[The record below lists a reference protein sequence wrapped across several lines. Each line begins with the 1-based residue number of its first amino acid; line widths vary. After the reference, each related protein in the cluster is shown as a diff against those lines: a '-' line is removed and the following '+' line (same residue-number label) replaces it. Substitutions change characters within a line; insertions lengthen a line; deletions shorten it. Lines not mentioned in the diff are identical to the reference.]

1 MSVKIELVFGTEDE
15 AIVMLN
21 AVRQAKLAL
30 AKQLERAKNPPAPAA
45 VEVERS
51 AAVAVAEK
59 TEQPAAA
66 EGPAPKARKAR
77 ADKGQKREP
86 YKAREQ
92 DAAGASASVLIP
104 PNPGSNAG
112 PAVTDPSN
120 AVSVKP
126 ATSPSTPVVAPVVA
140 ATSGEATNA
149 PAAPAVS
156 LFEPAAPAKAS
167 TPAPEKT
174 APAAA
179 VPKPEAVQA
188 AVAKLFAAKDLL
200 FVEQLLS
207 RFGVAKWRDLLPE
220 QRAEFIARVDAVL
233 AGAAV

>member
-30 AKQLERAKNPPAPAA
+30 AKQLERAKNPPAP
-45 VEVERS
+45 
-51 AAVAVAEK
+51 VAVATMPESSPAVGT
-59 TEQPAAA
+59 TEPQAAA
-66 EGPAPKARKAR
+66 EGPTKSPRKAR